1 LDIGQHV
8 LRVFSSSNNAD
19 EPHPPAVVSWT
30 VTNEKP
36 WDQTAVTFEGKWVDV
51 CTDAILLVVCTHCN
65 GGTPFSL
72 LLLFVLLHVLHV
84 LHVRFT

>member
-1 LDIGQHV
+1 LGIGQHV
-8 LRVFSSSNNAD
+8 LRVFASSNNAD